1 MSDTKTDTIYL
12 TAETLAT
19 VVGGS
24 THRADR
30 LSHRTSKKPTRR
42 TSNKVPRYYGGGV
55 GRSSPGGIGGFSP

>member
-30 LSHRTSKKPTRR
+30 LSQRTAKKPTRR
-42 TSNKVPRYYGGGV
+42 TSKQVPRYYGGGV
-55 GRSSPGGIGGFSP
+55 GRFSGGGIGGLS